1 MSIGPFIQ
9 KGDVLYKIPEGNV
22 KGDYELI
29 NMKSINDEF
38 AFDTQENENED
49 YKPIEDDNLDDSV
62 VNNIRITPSNTTK
75 PRMSMSDAKSLNIT
89 RTVKPLTNPM
99 KMFLLFNKDLETNFE

>member
-22 KGDYELI
+22 KGDYDLI

-38 AFDTQENENED
+38 AFDTQENENENED
-49 YKPIEDDNLDDSV
+49 YKPIEDNSMDDSV
-62 VNNIRITPSNTTK
+62 VNNIRITPSNTKK
-75 PRMSMSDAKSLNIT
+75 PRMSMSDVASVVSP
-89 RTVKPLTNPM
+89 RMGSHPPV
-99 KMFLLFNKDLETNFE
+99 